1 MFNNKFIHWASQSRL
16 LKSIALMVP
25 NKLWVP
31 LTLKFSLLNNK
42 SKELTQAL
50 IEILENEPQW
60 TAGLEK
66 KDKVLNFLKRNKYGV
81 TSSNFPRIWLQKMGG
96 KTIFNFNGAL
106 LPNLTPNDAVMFNN
120 VFCDIFLFSLFF
132 DDKYPAELVRRLDVL
147 MEEGPYGYTDENF
160 DVTVKAGDIV
170 IDAGSWIGDF
180 SAYAASR
187 GATAYAFEPAS
198 EIFKSLQETAEL
210 NNISNGGGGENF
222 SWKERAWI
230 N

>member
-1 MFNNKFIHWASQSRL
+1 MR
-16 LKSIALMVP
+16 
-25 NKLWVP
+25 
-31 LTLKFSLLNNK
+31 FSELGNK
-42 SKELTQAL
+42 SKKLTQAL

-66 KDKVLNFLKRNKYGV
+66 KDEVLNFLKRNKYGV

-106 LPNLTPNDAVMFNN
+106 LLNLNSNDAVTFNN
-120 VFCDIFLFSLFF
+120 VFHDTFLFSLFF
-132 DDKYPAELVRRLDVL
+132 DDKYPAKLVRRLDNF
-147 MEEGPYGYTDENF
+147 MYEGPYGYTDENF

-187 GATAYAFEPAS
+187 DALAYAFEPAS
-198 EIFKSLQETAEL
+198 DIFKSLQETAEL
-210 NNISNGGGGENF
+210 NNTSNGGGENF
-222 SWKERAWI
+222 SSKERAWL